1 MKKIYFLTTLLILF
15 SYNIFSQNSY
25 IKYEGI
31 WEFLPSNGKET
42 TFKVFS
48 LFKKNKQL
56 EITFWKKN
64 NSIDIE
70 GSPYTYFGF
79 WDVLIN
85 EPQPKY
91 ILDIKPNGKYI
102 FFYDKLIKNDN
113 SKNKIGYDSLGYLF
127 QPTRKCEWNI
137 HEKLPNHQKTLEL
150 YFNME
155 PDVYKK
161 VDEIPDYVL
170 ISLKKNKEH
179 WQRYLEFWGEKEG
192 SIHVQKSF
200 IYSQPNKQTKMYLL
214 KDDEV
219 EIIEEKENWLHIR
232 YYGKKTIDGWIK
244 KSDVE

>member
-1 MKKIYFLTTLLILF
+1 MKNIYFLTTLLILL

-31 WEFLPSNGKET
+31 WEFLPTNGKET
-42 TFKVFS
+42 TFEVFS

-91 ILDIKPNGKYI
+91 ISEIKSTGKYI
-102 FFYDKLIKNDN
+102 FFYDKLTKNDN

-137 HEKLPNHQKTLEL
+137 YEKLPNHHKTLEL

-170 ISLKKNKEH
+170 ISLKKTKEH
-179 WQRYLEFWGEKEG
+179 WQRYLDFIEHKELKIKG
-192 SIHVQKSF
+192 LKTIIHLS
-200 IYSQPNKQTKMYLL
+200 PNKSTKMYLI

-219 EIIEEKENWLHIR
+219 EIIEEKDDWLKVR
-232 YYGKKTIDGWIK
+232 YYGKKVVEGWIK